1 MGRKRRRLFHM
12 KRSYR
17 GSASGMMRAMSG
29 SSDDISQARA
39 LGEALAALR
48 RERGLSQAEAGQRIG
63 MTSQGWGLYEAGKR
77 PGLFRPDVQRRL
89 TGALDATPEALVL
102 QLAVEPGP
110 SEPGPATG
118 LSARGRAFED
128 ASRPTRRLRLQTD
141 ELAPWAAAGTVLEY
155 VPGRWPRR
163 GQGCVIQLDDGAL
176 RVRLYDHADDA
187 EVVVGGAGALDR
199 IERIPRAKL
208 RAMSAVTARLDEE

>member
-1 MGRKRRRLFHM
+1 
-12 KRSYR
+12 
-17 GSASGMMRAMSG
+17 MMAAMRG
-29 SSDDISQARA
+29 SSDESSQARA
-39 LGEALAALR
+39 LGEALSALR

-102 QLAVEPGP
+102 QAGVEPGP
-110 SEPGPATG
+110 PEPVAATG

-128 ASRPTRRLRLQTD
+128 APRQTPRETRRLRLESD

-176 RVRLYDHADDA
+176 RVRLYDQADDA
-187 EVVVGGAGALDR
+187 EVVVRGAGALDR
-199 IERIPRAKL
+199 TVRIPRARL